1 MGMLSAFSPQLLEQA
16 KRSGV
21 LGLPIEQPAP
31 NPSANYKRF
40 KGPGLLGALFAG
52 ANAAIDSDIYDKG
65 LAQRQ
70 NQFLGTV
77 GDYDNAIQEAARLG
91 RTDWV
96 DRLKQ
101 QQAEASQAALRQQYG
116 GILGGSMPA
125 QQPQPSAIPA
135 PQMPQAAPTQQGDQ
149 APVISKATGLPI
161 QPDVNVVQGTM
172 RRPAPP
178 APDPSAM
185 AARYE
190 QAAQLAYQGGDLDQ
204 AKQFTDAAT
213 TLRKQAQDLR
223 EANRQRGAVM
233 LGSALRLSGDAQIQ
247 QFNYVL
253 NELADSMGV
262 RFPPEVNDAL
272 LDPSV
277 STEQKAAIVQ
287 AMIAY
292 SAPEDAAKELIGVE
306 GNRQKQMDEQQYAPV
321 QALDIGP
328 EKLLYGGTGNI
339 ARRFRVGVSPNTS
352 AQVGATIRGQDI
364 TRTLGQGRLDLE
376 RRAVEATEE
385 WMGGG
390 AVSQMSNEELLA
402 IVAAARGGK

>member
-21 LGLPIEQPAP
+21 LGLPIGQPAP

-101 QQAEASQAALRQQYG
+101 QQAAASQAALRQQYG

-125 QQPQPSAIPA
+125 QQAKPSAIPE
-135 PQMPQAAPTQQGDQ
+135 PQMPQAAPTQQVDQ
-149 APVISKATGLPI
+149 VPVISKATGLPI
-161 QPDVNVVQGTM
+161 EPDVNVVQGTM

-178 APDPSAM
+178 APDPNAM

-292 SAPEDAAKELIGVE
+292 SAPEDSAKQQIETQGTYDAFRPFERDDAGGSLVTFDPRTGKYRQAMAKTVDPNNALAARTQVTTANIGANSRIRAADL
-306 GNRQKQMDEQQYAPV
+306 NRQ
-321 QALDIGP
+321 G
-328 EKLLYGGTGNI
+328 
-339 ARRFRVGVSPNTS
+339 
-352 AQVGATIRGQDI
+352 
-364 TRTLGQGRLDLE
+364 
-376 RRAVEATEE
+376 
-385 WMGGG
+385 
-390 AVSQMSNEELLA
+390 
-402 IVAAARGGK
+402 AAAIAAAGGKIELVPADDLPDGE